1 MHWVRRSNRIGS
13 WAALFALALQLV
25 VSFGH
30 FHLSGF
36 HASSPGV
43 ATQLQPQANGAASTD
58 PADDDNPVGSGY
70 CAICAT
76 VSLTASSVLPA
87 VELPAT
93 PVAHCHKWVV
103 DVRRVQVS
111 YGVLFPFQA
120 RAPPYSI

>member
-1 MHWVRRSNRIGS
+1 MHWVRRNSRFGS
-13 WAALFALALQLV
+13 LAAIFALTIQLV
-25 VSFGH
+25 LSFGH
-30 FHLSGF
+30 IHLDDIQG
-36 HASSPGV
+36 SSAV
-43 ATQLQPQANGAASTD
+43 VTLQAQSNA
-58 PADDDNPVGSGY
+58 PADDDGDRGFGPHHF

-93 PVAHCHKWVV
+93 PVAHWHKWVV
-103 DVRRVQVS
+103 GVSPVQVS